1 MAGVG
6 LLIFAVVLAVV
17 ALVLT
22 ARLRTTLVLDTE
34 SITII
39 KGRRRRVVPW
49 SMIDIVRRQ
58 GPRLLLITKPE
69 GGAGATIVNPGPG
82 TEATFDALIAEI
94 QRRLDADR
102 GYRRM
107 SLAIHPSVGD
117 RQSAVGP
124 SCLGNLGVVR
134 TRVVDAFAL
143 DLGARLLLRLG
154 VLGFADGS
162 LDPFTH
168 QREVRIAGSGTR

>member
-1 MAGVG
+1 MSDSGSVQPRETRFALAAPPPVRSLAISAGAAVMAAAMIVLGSALDLPQVVTVAGVG

-22 ARLRTTLVLDTE
+22 ARLRTTLLLDPE

-39 KGRRRRVVPW
+39 KGRRRRIVPW

-69 GGAGATIVNPGPG
+69 GGADATVLNPAPG

-102 GYRRM
+102 GYRR
-107 SLAIHPSVGD
+107 
-117 RQSAVGP
+117 
-124 SCLGNLGVVR
+124 
-134 TRVVDAFAL
+134 
-143 DLGARLLLRLG
+143 
-154 VLGFADGS
+154 VL
-162 LDPFTH
+162 
-168 QREVRIAGSGTR
+168 